1 MSSKSC
7 EQRARRAARRKGLCA
22 RKSRRRF
29 DNCGGFQIIDPT
41 RTWIVAGGILTGEK
55 FDLQAEE
62 VIDFCNR
69 K

>member
-1 MSSKSC
+1 MTGKSL
-7 EQRARRAARRKGLCA
+7 EQRARRAARRKGLRA

-41 RTWIVAGGILTGEK
+41 RAWIVAGGILAGEK
-55 FDLQAEE
+55 FDLQEEE